1 MFAQCSSKYVL
12 NDVLNIMQKE
22 SLSFFCTLLNLSS
35 LREDKLWPSAI
46 IFFLLLEF
54 CFTFQVFFNFPLH
67 RYWEKVCV
75 SIWVLFFAFYPNI
88 YSSFIILD
96 PTVSKWVSSEEISLT
111 FFMHLIHNNFLAK
124 EPTNRVTRLL
134 KQQVCVGKFFSE

>member
-1 MFAQCSSKYVL
+1 MFAQCSRKYVL

-75 SIWVLFFAFYPNI
+75 SI
-88 YSSFIILD
+88 
-96 PTVSKWVSSEEISLT
+96 
-111 FFMHLIHNNFLAK
+111 
-124 EPTNRVTRLL
+124 
-134 KQQVCVGKFFSE
+134 